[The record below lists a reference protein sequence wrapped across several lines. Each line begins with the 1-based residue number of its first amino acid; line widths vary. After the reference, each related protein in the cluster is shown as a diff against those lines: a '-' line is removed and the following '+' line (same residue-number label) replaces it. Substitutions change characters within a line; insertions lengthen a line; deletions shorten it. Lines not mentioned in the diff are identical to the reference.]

1 MELTKIGETKITQ
14 QQNFTSKQ
22 MTLAP
27 PKGRTMS
34 RNQIKKFCEDLE
46 KKLPK
51 GSTMLVRA
59 VNILNDTTLYSTY
72 GKPWDTDEQWADYL
86 AGMAEESDKFKEF
99 YNFTVSVTIDK

>member
-1 MELTKIGETKITQ
+1 MELSKIGEIKITQ

-34 RNQIKKFCEDLE
+34 RNQIKKFCQDLE

-51 GSTMLVRA
+51 DSIMLVRA
-59 VNILNDTTLYSTY
+59 VNIIRDTTLYSTY

-86 AGMAEESDKFKEF
+86 AGMAEESDKYKEF
-99 YNFTVSVTIDK
+99 FNFTVSVQIPK

>member
-1 MELTKIGETKITQ
+1 MELTKIGQTKITQ

-59 VNILNDTTLYSTY
+59 VNILKDTTLYSTY